1 MFFYISFLRTPPHS
15 SSSLRSSSVVFTPQ
29 VSNDLRTEP
38 FPTSVDIFYWW
49 ISHTPQNAIRLSEP
63 AKLTTWRQ
71 ENAYKLLQIPPP
83 STNLIGSAGTDCC
96 LVLSSSPVAASSII
110 NLCDPNVGR
119 IPFPVASLPI
129 RISTQQGK
137 APTKASSTKQ
147 EAITRTFRLFDEDAV
162 TTPLMHIKETISFDL
177 DKKLWDSGIGLSAWL
192 VDLLAVATSQPVL
205 VQELR
210 SRLFSLKECYI
221 IELGAGTGIVS
232 LVLAALR
239 SSDTACAAH
248 ETCIF
253 STDLPSSMELMNYNI
268 RANTALYPHC
278 PPTALSLNWDEE
290 ELPEAIRERHGGF
303 DLVYSSQYPRMADVA
318 YNTSS
323 FPALLSTLASLLALS
338 DNDDGAAA
346 GAREPL
352 VLLAYKERDPGER
365 RLWDMMA
372 RQVGVALERVGGE
385 AGAGGFPVEIWMG
398 KKVVKDMTASGQ

>member
-15 SSSLRSSSVVFTPQ
+15 I
-29 VSNDLRTEP
+29 SNDLRTEP

-49 ISHTPQNAIRLSEP
+49 ISHTPQNVISLSEP

-71 ENAYKLLQIPPP
+71 ENAYKPLQIPPP
-83 STNLIGSAGTDCC
+83 SKNVISSAGTDCC
-96 LVLSSSPVAASSII
+96 LVLSSSPVATSSII

-137 APTKASSTKQ
+137 APTKASTKQ
-147 EAITRTFRLFDEDAV
+147 EAITRTFRLFNEDAA
-162 TTPLMHIKETISFDL
+162 TTPLMHIKETVSFDL

-192 VDLLAVATSQPVL
+192 VRLTAAAASQPAL

-210 SRLFSLKECYI
+210 SRLFAPKECHI

-232 LVLAALR
+232 LILAALR
-239 SSDTACAAH
+239 SSNTACAAH
-248 ETCIF
+248 ETRIF
-253 STDLPSSMELMNYNI
+253 STDLLSSMELMNYNI
-268 RANTALYPHC
+268 HANTALYPHF
-278 PPTALSLNWDEE
+278 PPTALPLDWDGE
-290 ELPEAIRERHGGF
+290 ELPEAVRGRHGGF
-303 DLVYSSQYPRMADVA
+303 DLVCSFQYPRMADVA

-338 DNDDGAAA
+338 DHDDGAAT
-346 GAREPL
+346 GVREPL

-372 RQVGVALERVGGE
+372 RRVSIVLERVSSE
-385 AGAGGFPVEIWMG
+385 AGVGGPPVEIWMG
-398 KKVVKDMTASGQ
+398 KKVTKNMVDDCAVSG